1 MAHAKDKDAEQQRR
15 GAGLVLGQLTGQQ
28 GPAPGVTAER
38 RDGERRSQ
46 SLPSLLYGG
55 VRPRRRAGR
64 REGDEQVI
72 FLDWHEPRVLYLALG
87 ILLMSC
93 LDALFTLNILTA
105 GGRELNSLMDQLI
118 QADKS
123 WFVTGKIA
131 ITGTSVVL
139 LVIAVK
145 RHFLGGVR
153 VIRVL
158 ECFCAG
164 YAALIAWELYLLA
177 GMFPNLT
184 AGLRGLWLTWPG

>member
-1 MAHAKDKDAEQQRR
+1 MARAKDKDAEQQR

-28 GPAPGVTAER
+28 GPAPAYSAER
-38 RDGERRSQ
+38 RGGERRSH
-46 SLPSLLYGG
+46 SLPSFFYGG

-64 REGDEQVI
+64 RAGDEQVI

-105 GGRELNSLMDQLI
+105 GGRELNGVMDQLI
-118 QADKS
+118 KADKS
-123 WFVTGKIA
+123 WFVAGKIA
-131 ITGTSVVL
+131 MTGTSLVL
-139 LVIAVK
+139 LVIAAK
-145 RHFLGGVR
+145 RHFLGGLR

-158 ECFCAG
+158 EFFCAG
-164 YAALIAWELYLLA
+164 YAALIAWEIYLLA

-184 AGLRGLWLTWPG
+184 AALRGLWPAWPG